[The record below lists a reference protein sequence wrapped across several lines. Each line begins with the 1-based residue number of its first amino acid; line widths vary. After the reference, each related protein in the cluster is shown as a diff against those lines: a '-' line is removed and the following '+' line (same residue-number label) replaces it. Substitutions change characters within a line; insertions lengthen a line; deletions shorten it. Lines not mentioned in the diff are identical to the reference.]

1 MYRRFF
7 ALASLAGVICGP
19 SLAETGPTAIDV
31 VPDRLRAEIAACI
44 AAAPDTAAGLACLAV
59 EGVPGSARRFAEETS
74 EGSALNVVALVTG
87 AEELGGITIAS
98 SVFPALTGADA
109 QTVLLARAPRAVP
122 LVELVFAPDPPRGG
136 ETHAIL
142 ARHPAAAE
150 ASQPQITAYRVLPD
164 GSQRLVVTDTVRDG
178 CATCE
183 VVGTAVV
190 YVDFLRGV
198 LVSTQ
203 QMGWFDAETD
213 PAAVAARLEAADIRV
228 LQRRL
233 ILAGYDPGPLD
244 GVVGPHT
251 LAAFYA
257 MKADLCLPAD
267 PRIRP
272 VIPALASSATT
283 LDPAACAPDPDTR
296 PERQS

>member
-1 MYRRFF
+1 M
-7 ALASLAGVICGP
+7 
-19 SLAETGPTAIDV
+19 AETRPTATDV
-31 VPDRLRAEIAACI
+31 VPEALRAEMAACI
-44 AAAPDTAAGLACLAV
+44 SAAPDTAAGLACLAE
-59 EGVPGSARRFAEETS
+59 EGVPEPARRFAAETA
-74 EGSALNVVALVTG
+74 EGSALGIVALLTG
-87 AEELGGITIAS
+87 VEALAGITIAS
-98 SVFPALTGADA
+98 SVFPALSGADA

-136 ETHAIL
+136 ETRVIRT
-142 ARHPAAAE
+142 RHPAAAE
-150 ASQPQITAYRVLPD
+150 ASQPRITAYRVLPD

-178 CATCE
+178 CTTCA

-203 QMGWFDAETD
+203 RMGWFEAETD
-213 PAAVAARLEAADIRV
+213 PAAIAARLEAADIRV

-244 GVVGPHT
+244 GVVGPRT
-251 LAAFYA
+251 RRAFYA
-257 MKADLCLPAD
+257 MKADLCLPED

-272 VIPALASSATT
+272 VIPALASGATT
-283 LDPAACAPDPDTR
+283 LTPAACASELDTR
-296 PERQS
+296 PESQS